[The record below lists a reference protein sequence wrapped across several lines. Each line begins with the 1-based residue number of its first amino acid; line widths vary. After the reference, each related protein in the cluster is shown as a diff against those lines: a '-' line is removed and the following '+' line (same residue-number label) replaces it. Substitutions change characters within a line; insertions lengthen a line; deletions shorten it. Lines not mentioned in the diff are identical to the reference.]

1 MEENKNLQESSQ
13 NQEQKTAADIIIN
26 KLEQR
31 KQSEEQNTLDSL
43 KDIQNQIKQEAVAEH
58 DIEDVDKAEEESTE
72 TGEESYELPNYNEYS
87 REQLVE
93 MMEKLLKEPIEQN
106 IKKGQ
111 LIKDVYYTK
120 RNNEIKDAKQKFF
133 EEGGEEGKFEFIDAL
148 EDKFKALYEK
158 YKELKNERNRQK
170 EAEQKRNTERK
181 LEIISE
187 IDNLI
192 DKGEALK
199 TTFDEFHKLKEQW
212 NSLGQVDPKQ
222 SKEINEKYE
231 HSLQKFYSWVKIN
244 KELRDFDLKKN
255 YEQKLRLCEEAEAL
269 LIETK
274 IIRAYKKLQSIKER
288 WYTIGPV
295 PNEHKEDIISRF
307 KEVEKILNKKHYEF
321 FQKLREQQKDNLK
334 AKEMLCEEAEK
345 ISNCQCQNS
354 KEWAKKNEEL
364 DELLKLWKM
373 IGFAPKKYNNLIFE
387 RFISA
392 RKLFFERKREFFKEY
407 FEDLE
412 TNYQKKLEIVNKA
425 EANKENT
432 DYKEATRIFL
442 DLQKKWK
449 EIGPVPNAKKDEIWK
464 RFNEACN
471 YFFENK
477 RNYFASKEEQ
487 EKQNLIKKQEVLNE
501 LKNFVFVESST
512 ENLKKL
518 QELQHKWSQIGY
530 VPAIDKDE
538 LYQQYRQTIDS
549 IYQKLNVS
557 RGQSDNEDIENMEEK
572 VQRLLQSSDKP
583 SNRLRMEIEKVK
595 NKIAM
600 INADI
605 LKLENNMSFFVK
617 SKSSEGVL
625 KNFKSKIDRYNQIK
639 EENEKY
645 LHLLLKAYKD
655 AK

>member
-13 NQEQKTAADIIIN
+13 NQEQKTAADIIIS

-31 KQSEEQNTLDSL
+31 KQSEEHNTLDNL
-43 KDIQNQIKQEAVAEH
+43 KDIQNQIKEEAVAEH

-72 TGEESYELPNYNEYS
+72 LSEETHELPNYNEYS

-93 MMEKLLKEPIEQN
+93 IMENLLKEPIDQN
-106 IKKGQ
+106 IKRGQ

-120 RNNEIKDAKQKFF
+120 RNSEIKEAKVNFF
-133 EEGGEEGKFEFIDAL
+133 EQGGEEGKFEFDDVL
-148 EDKFKALYEK
+148 EEKFKNLYEK

-181 LEIISE
+181 QEIIIE
-187 IDNLI
+187 IDKLI

-212 NSLGQVDPKQ
+212 ENLGQVDPKLM
-222 SKEINEKYE
+222 KEINEKYE

-255 YEQKLRLCEEAEAL
+255 YEQKLKLCEEAEAL
-269 LIETK
+269 LIEPK
-274 IIRAYKKLQSIKER
+274 VIKAYKKMQSVKER

-321 FQKLREQQKDNLK
+321 FQKIRQQQKDNLK
-334 AKEMLCEEAEK
+334 AKEMLCEEAER
-345 ISNCQCQNS
+345 ISNCECATS

-373 IGFAPKKYNNLIFE
+373 IGFAPKKFNNSIFE
-387 RFISA
+387 RFITA
-392 RKLFFERKREFFKEY
+392 RKKYFERKREYFKEY
-407 FEDLE
+407 FDDLE
-412 TNYQKKLEIVNKA
+412 ANYQKKLDVVYKA

-464 RFNEACN
+464 RFNDACN

-477 RNYFASKEEQ
+477 RKHFASKEDE
-487 EKQNLIKKQEVLNE
+487 EKQNFVKKQEVLNE
-501 LKNFVFVESST
+501 LKNFVFAESST

-518 QELQHKWSQIGY
+518 QELQQRWSQIGF
-530 VPAIDKDE
+530 VPASEKDE
-538 LYQQYRQTIDS
+538 LYKLYRQTIDS

-557 RGQSDNEDIENMEEK
+557 RSQSDNEESECMEEK
-572 VQRLLQSSDKP
+572 VQRLLQSSDNP

-595 NKIAM
+595 NKIAT
-600 INADI
+600 INSDI
-605 LKLENNMSFFVK
+605 VKLENNMSFFVK

-625 KNFKSKIDRYNQIK
+625 KNFKSKIDRFNQIK